1 MEFNAI
7 NGVILIEEVSKL
19 PMALLMA
26 LLIVAMVIICIDL
39 FVAHAQ
45 LIKCDSEKGPSC
57 LGLIVLIIITGIEGF
72 IVFEINDDPLNL
84 EKPTGEYKVIT
95 TQDVSMTEFQDTY
108 EIVDYKDGVY
118 TVQMKGEQ

>member
-19 PMALLMA
+19 PMALL
-26 LLIVAMVIICIDL
+26 IVAMVIVCIDL

-57 LGLIVLIIITGIEGF
+57 LGLIVLIIITGIVGF
-72 IVFEINDDPLNL
+72 MVFEINDDPLNL

-95 TQDVSMTEFQDTY
+95 TQDVDMTEFEDTY
-108 EIVDYKDGVY
+108 EITNYKDGVY
-118 TVQMKGEQ
+118 TVRMKGEQ